1 MSNDTNNKDNP
12 NRFYILSSIWSASLS
27 LLGLVIGIIL
37 GLSAHLFDVTF
48 AFMIGLGFP
57 TLSVYLTKKI
67 TDLVLGL
74 AKKGIKKS
82 QIIFV
87 SMVLFILKYIVVV
100 IPLIVGLIVNACTKT
115 LIFSPY
121 VLVVTAL
128 IYPMTS
134 LIVQWYFVK
143 KQKKG
148 TK

>member
-1 MSNDTNNKDNP
+1 
-12 NRFYILSSIWSASLS
+12 
-27 LLGLVIGIIL
+27 
-37 GLSAHLFDVTF
+37 
-48 AFMIGLGFP
+48 
-57 TLSVYLTKKI
+57 
-67 TDLVLGL
+67 
-74 AKKGIKKS
+74 
-82 QIIFV
+82 
-87 SMVLFILKYIVVV
+87 
-100 IPLIVGLIVNACTKT
+100 

>member
-1 MSNDTNNKDNP
+1 
-12 NRFYILSSIWSASLS
+12 

-134 LIVQWYFVK
+134 LIVQ
-143 KQKKG
+143 
-148 TK
+148 